1 MFKLRRKKN
10 ILIKSIDQLNEILIK
25 SNIQEL
31 SMIIGSKKEILIRN
45 LIAGISKGIGIGIGF
60 TVITAILLLILRQ
73 IVKLNIP
80 VIGQFVADII
90 NIVEQ
95 AK

>member
-1 MFKLRRKKN
+1 MFKLRKTKK
-10 ILIKSIDQLNEILIK
+10 ILIKKIDQLNEILTK

-31 SMIIGSKKEILIRN
+31 VTIIGSKKQILIRN
-45 LIAGISKGIGIGIGF
+45 LLAGMARGIGIGIGF

-80 VIGQFVADII
+80 VIGQFVADIM

-95 AK
+95 AQ

>member
-1 MFKLRRKKN
+1 MFKLRKTKK
-10 ILIKSIDQLNEILIK
+10 ILIKKIDQLNDILTK

-31 SMIIGSKKEILIRN
+31 VSIIGSKKQILIRN
-45 LIAGISKGIGIGIGF
+45 LLAGMARGIGIGIGF
-60 TVITAILLLILRQ
+60 TVITAILLLVLRQ

-80 VIGQFVADII
+80 VIGQFVADIM

-95 AK
+95 AQ

>member
-1 MFKLRRKKN
+1 MFKLRKTKK
-10 ILIKSIDQLNEILIK
+10 ILIKKIDQLNEILTK

-31 SMIIGSKKEILIRN
+31 VTMIGSKKQILIRN
-45 LIAGISKGIGIGIGF
+45 LLAGMARGIGIGIGF

-80 VIGQFVADII
+80 VIGQFVADIM

-95 AK
+95 AQ